1 MIAPG
6 PRSCGSGLGARSGRF
21 VPVSADTRWYTH
33 RPPAESFPGS
43 RSGRPGGDRVP
54 LPNGVLDAPGS
65 GRDDFTMPAKEK
77 LPDGEGR
84 PPGAMPTAPS
94 VQRLCAERYVV
105 EEELGRGGMGR
116 VVRARDLKLDRAVAL
131 KFLPPGVHDE
141 RQRMRFEQE
150 ARAAGALN
158 HPNIVAVYD
167 VGEHEGEPYIVT
179 ELLEGETLR
188 EALESGPLAPQEVL
202 EFAIQLA
209 EGLAAAHRKGIVHR
223 DLKPDK

>member
-1 MIAPG
+1 MA
-6 PRSCGSGLGARSGRF
+6 
-21 VPVSADTRWYTH
+21 
-33 RPPAESFPGS
+33 
-43 RSGRPGGDRVP
+43 
-54 LPNGVLDAPGS
+54 
-65 GRDDFTMPAKEK
+65 AKEK

-94 VQRLCAERYVV
+94 VQRLYAERYVV

-131 KFLPPGVHDE
+131 KLLPPGVHAE

-150 ARAAGALN
+150 ARAAGSLN

-179 ELLEGETLR
+179 ELLEGRTLR
-188 EALESGPLAPQEVL
+188 AVLSDGPLAPAEVVD
-202 EFAIQLA
+202 
-209 EGLAAAHRKGIVHR
+209 LAAQVADGLVAAHAKGIVHR
-223 DLKPDK
+223 DLKPENYSSPTADGSRS

>member
-1 MIAPG
+1 MA
-6 PRSCGSGLGARSGRF
+6 
-21 VPVSADTRWYTH
+21 
-33 RPPAESFPGS
+33 
-43 RSGRPGGDRVP
+43 
-54 LPNGVLDAPGS
+54 
-65 GRDDFTMPAKEK
+65 AKEK

-94 VQRLCAERYVV
+94 VQRLYAERYVV

-116 VVRARDLKLDRAVAL
+116 VLRARDLKLDRAVAL

-179 ELLEGETLR
+179 ELLEGKTLWHR
-188 EALESGPLAPQEVL
+188 LGSGALARPG
-202 EFAIQLA
+202 
-209 EGLAAAHRKGIVHR
+209 G
-223 DLKPDK
+223 